1 MTTTIPFKE
10 LMRYEATSDQDYYAL
25 MQLYDERDDCYED
38 LVSMLHDKTLSN
50 DDWIDQSEMTITDIA
65 DIDKR
70 IVNIR
75 KKYSRLVKKFN

>member
-1 MTTTIPFKE
+1 MMTIVFEE
-10 LMRYEATSDQDYYAL
+10 LMRYEVSNDADYYKL

-50 DDWIDQSEMTITDIA
+50 GDWIDQSEMTITDID
-65 DIDKR
+65 DIEKR

-75 KKYSRLVKKFN
+75 KRYSRLVKKFS